1 MTTQALLF
9 TSPTCNPCKVMQP
22 LIVEAAAEA
31 GVSLEIVESDNT
43 SLFAYWRITSVPT
56 LLLVEPV
63 GYELKRLVGTKPKK
77 DIKDFFNK

>member
-9 TSPTCNPCKVMQP
+9 TSPSCVPCKVMQP
-22 LIVEAAAEA
+22 RIVEAAAEA
-31 GVSLEIVESDNT
+31 GVSLTLVESYNT